1 MKTKAK
7 PKPKLLRKENT
18 IGAII
23 QSPLPASERPD
34 ERPMKSLHHVIENK
48 RSSYMQHS
56 NHKHKGSILSK
67 GDTGFIVPHA
77 QLSDANDELDFLE
90 SQLSSQDEG

>member
-7 PKPKLLRKENT
+7 PKPKFQRKENT

-34 ERPMKSLHHVIENK
+34 ERLMKSLHLVIENK
-48 RSSYMQHS
+48 RSSYMQQS
-56 NHKHKGSILSK
+56 NHKHKGSIVSK
-67 GDTGFIVPHA
+67 GGTGFIVPHA
-77 QLSDANDELDFLE
+77 QLSDAIDESEFPE